1 MITFQFSLTNGDIS
15 DIYEDGNKI
24 LKNVVDDFLT
34 EKYNNNIT
42 VKSGIHQGNKIDFQ
56 KTLSENNIKNGS
68 NVLLIIDSENINP
81 NPSPQKVNP
90 NLNSPNTNKPS
101 IMQPNMMNPMM
112 MPNMMNPSMMPN
124 MMNPSMM
131 PNMMNPMMMPNM
143 MNPMMMPNMMNPMMF
158 PNMMNPMP
166 LPSKTDKKTNLL
178 ICMNILSNCF
188 NIPSSYFSPKGNCLN
203 NSWRVDKK
211 SGPPEGL
218 KEYYPPQGWYGIG
231 LQAWDLYDDKDNTWI
246 GTSNKKGEWYITY
259 HPISSIPSVLGILEN
274 GFRRGPYQDLEDE
287 DNLNPLTK
295 EKYPK
300 CGEGVYFIPEIKEA
314 EKYAVNFKYLNY
326 QFKIALMCRVNPYEV
341 RIADF
346 FGKERWI
353 VNGDKLKDPNGKKR
367 DNEVRAYR
375 ILILLKS

>member
-90 NLNSPNTNKPS
+90 NLNSQNTNMPS
-101 IMQPNMMNPMM
+101 IMQPNMMNPM
-112 MPNMMNPSMMPN
+112 MMPN

-353 VNGDKLKDPNGKKR
+353 VNGDNLKDPNGKKR